1 MKNNLNFTNLNYS
14 KIEKLNNLISSNI
27 NNLESNNKDNK
38 NLDISVNSLINYGNN
53 LSNISNKINNN
64 SHVTRAGCASSILT
78 SKKVALVR
86 ELIELNNLE
95 VNFNNEDKAL
105 SFFKNY
111 PKLQNFN
118 DLAILKKGIESL
130 KLNRVSRYMKT
141 ITNFYPEIAINQEI
155 VYNFIGTAK
164 KYSISNIYSIIES
177 CFNPMNSLISK
188 PIFKFY
194 SNKVVIFLFF
204 YLVPAK
210 TAKLK
215 VKNFLAFAPAAGQG
229 EVNQKRLEFICEIL
243 SKIFNKPIVLELTR
257 LHYPFSDS
265 NILANTLGPI
275 SDLNP
280 FIKIRR
286 RLLKRAKIINP
297 SNVKNRFIKKSIF
310 GLLSSSPSFLSGIK
324 IRINGRLL
332 IQKVIPRK
340 TMYNFQTGSLARAKA
355 NFVQTSRFTNKNKRG
370 AYSITVSIGHGIK

>member
-27 NNLESNNKDNK
+27 NNLESNNKDK
-38 NLDISVNSLINYGNN
+38 KSLDISVNSLINYGNN

-64 SHVTRAGCASSILT
+64 SSSAVTRVENSILT
-78 SKKVALVR
+78 SKKVV
-86 ELIELNNLE
+86 ELNNLE

-118 DLAILKKGIESL
+118 DLAILRKGIESF

-141 ITNFYPEIAINQEI
+141 ISNFYPEIAINQEI

-204 YLVPAK
+204 YLVPTK
-210 TAKLK
+210 TAKLNGQ
-215 VKNFLAFAPAAGQG
+215 NFL
-229 EVNQKRLEFICEIL
+229 EVNPKRLEFICEIL
-243 SKIFNKPIVLELTR
+243 SQIFNKPIVLELTR
-257 LHYPFSDS
+257 LHHPFTES

-297 SNVKNRFIKKSIF
+297 SNVKNRFINKSTPLGL

-370 AYSITVSIGHGIK
+370 AYSITVNIGHGIK

>member
-27 NNLESNNKDNK
+27 NNLKRNNKDK
-38 NLDISVNSLINYGNN
+38 KSLDISVNSLINYGNN
-53 LSNISNKINNN
+53 LSNISNN
-64 SHVTRAGCASSILT
+64 SSPAVTRAEVTSLT
-78 SKKVALVR
+78 SKKVV
-86 ELIELNNLE
+86 ELNNLE

-111 PKLQNFN
+111 PKLQKLN
-118 DLAILKKGIESL
+118 DLAILRKGIESL

-141 ITNFYPEIAINQEI
+141 ISKFYPEIAINQEI

-204 YLVPAK
+204 YLVPGK
-210 TAKLK
+210 TAKLNGK
-215 VKNFLAFAPAAGQG
+215 IFL
-229 EVNQKRLEFICEIL
+229 EVNKKRLEFICEIL
-243 SKIFNKPIVLELTR
+243 SQIFNKPIVLELTR
-257 LHYPFSDS
+257 LHHPFTDS

-275 SDLNP
+275 SDFNP

-286 RLLKRAKIINP
+286 RILKRAKIINP
-297 SNVKNRFIKKSIF
+297 SNVKNRFINKSIF

-355 NFVQTSRFTNKNKRG
+355 NFVQTSRFSNKNKRG
-370 AYSITVSIGHGIK
+370 AYSITVNIGHGIK

>member
-1 MKNNLNFTNLNYS
+1 MKTKLNFTNLNFS
-14 KIEKLNNLISSNI
+14 TIEKLNNIVATEQDN
-27 NNLESNNKDNK
+27 NNLQSNKS
-38 NLDISVNSLINYGNN
+38 LEISVNSLKSYENN
-53 LSNISNKINNN
+53 LTREITKNSNKIISFYKDNSPLTPSVLENQSNVLASQVNLNN
-64 SHVTRAGCASSILT
+64 S
-78 SKKVALVR
+78 
-86 ELIELNNLE
+86 
-95 VNFNNEDKAL
+95 DKAL

-111 PKLQNFN
+111 PKLQNLN
-118 DLAILKKGIESL
+118 LLSL
-130 KLNRVSRYMKT
+130 NLNRVSKYMKT
-141 ITNFYPEIAINQEI
+141 ISNFYPEIAINQEVI
-155 VYNFIGTAK
+155 YSFIGTAK
-164 KYSISNIYSIIES
+164 KYSISNIYLILES

-204 YLVPAK
+204 YLIPGK
-210 TAKLK
+210 TAKLNGI
-215 VKNFLAFAPAAGQG
+215 NFLEQ
-229 EVNQKRLEFICEIL
+229 NKNRLEFVCEIL
-243 SKIFNKPIVLELTR
+243 SKIFKKPIVLELTR
-257 LHYPFSDS
+257 LHHPFTDS

-286 RLLKRAKIINP
+286 RILKRAKIINP
-297 SNVKNRFIKKSIF
+297 SNVKNRFINKSIL
-310 GLLSSSPSFLSGIK
+310 GLLSASPSFLSGIK

-370 AYSITVSIGHGIK
+370 AYSITVNIGHGIK